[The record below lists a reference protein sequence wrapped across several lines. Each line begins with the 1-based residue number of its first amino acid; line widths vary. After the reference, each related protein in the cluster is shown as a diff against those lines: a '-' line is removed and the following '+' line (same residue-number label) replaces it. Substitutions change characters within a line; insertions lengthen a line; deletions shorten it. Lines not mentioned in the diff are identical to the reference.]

1 MAPIHITPTSSAYS
15 PQNISLDDVK
25 LTASIS
31 FRKLYPGRP
40 LISVDNAQAGHG
52 YVDVDGMYLNV
63 INDTHA
69 YRDTRDSNSE
79 PVPLMALQAIF
90 WNFRGNISFGRFDDP
105 FDVVSLYCYFDFV
118 SLCIKTHNTYHKGN
132 FWREK

>member
-1 MAPIHITPTSSAYS
+1 MAPIHITPLSAAYS
-15 PQNISLDDVK
+15 PKNISLDGVK
-25 LTASIS
+25 LTASAS

-52 YVDVDGMYLNV
+52 VVDVDGMYLNV

-69 YRDTRDSNSE
+69 YRDTRSDDTD

-90 WNFRGNISFGRFDDP
+90 WNFRGNISFGKFDDP
-105 FDVVSLYCYFDFV
+105 FDVVSLCCCTVLLHIRFF
-118 SLCIKTHNTYHKGN
+118 
-132 FWREK
+132 